1 MINGKKVDFKFTFL
15 NNNNP
20 TRRQVVLA
28 IIDMFK
34 KAGIQAEVQDL
45 EWSVYLDKT
54 KKHEFDATLASW
66 TMPIIPQDPYQI
78 WHSSQSKGEGSN
90 YVSFINPESDKM
102 IEAYRNEFDEAK
114 RIEILKKWQELIFDE
129 QPYTFMYSP
138 QSRYVFGNRFKNVRW
153 YPVQPS
159 YSLNE
164 WWVPKNLQKF
174 TQSMN

>member
-1 MINGKKVDFKFTFL
+1 
-15 NNNNP
+15 
-20 TRRQVVLA
+20 
-28 IIDMFK
+28 
-34 KAGIQAEVQDL
+34 
-45 EWSVYLDKT
+45 
-54 KKHEFDATLASW
+54 
-66 TMPIIPQDPYQI
+66 
-78 WHSSQSKGEGSN
+78 
-90 YVSFINPESDKM
+90 M